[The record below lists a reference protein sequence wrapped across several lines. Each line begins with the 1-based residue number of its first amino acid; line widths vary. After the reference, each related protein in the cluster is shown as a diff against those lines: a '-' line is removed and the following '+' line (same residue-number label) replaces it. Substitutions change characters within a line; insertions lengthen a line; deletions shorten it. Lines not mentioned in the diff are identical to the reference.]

1 MPRLYYKEAQRRA
14 QKEFRACTSRG
25 EYPYLPVL
33 DDFVPRD
40 RLNRGEDLG
49 LHQIPLEFVVGTYT
63 GVRTNAFARNFMPLL
78 EEDSEFATKWQT
90 LCRAHVEEGIRDPI
104 KVYEYMN
111 RYYVQEGNKRVSVL
125 KFFGGDVVSANV
137 IRILPQRNGTR
148 ESELY
153 FELLE
158 FCQLSGISYV
168 EFSKPGSYLQLQ
180 QLMGKGPQEHWR
192 EDDRKDFSAAYFAFR
207 QAYEAQGGGR
217 LSSTVGDAM
226 LAVIQVYGYQALCR
240 KTPSEICRLVAS
252 VWEEIVLQQE
262 ADPID
267 VKLAPEEKKPGLLS
281 KVFSA
286 GEKSPL
292 RVAFLYDKTPTQS
305 GWTNSHE
312 QGRLHVQRVFGDAIQ
327 TTPYFNALESDPY
340 AVIQQA
346 IDDGNTV
353 IFTTSPRLLP
363 ASLRAAVEQPRVTIL
378 NCSLN
383 KSHRYIRTYY
393 ARMYEA
399 KFIIGAIA
407 GSLAGVDNVGYLC
420 DYPIYGQ
427 IAGINAFALGV
438 QMVNPRTKVYLEW
451 STVGGVEEAI
461 RRLTDRNI
469 RLISSRDL
477 TRKGDRSWTSF
488 GLSLISGEDRVILAA
503 PVWQWGVYYEAMLR
517 RIQDKSFQT
526 EYEESGKA
534 LNYYWGMSAGVV
546 ALHCTDKVPPGTRK
560 LAELLQNSIRADL
573 YYPFRGKLYAQ
584 GGRVLD
590 GNLTPEQIIG
600 MDWLAENIVGSI
612 PQYDELNETGRATVD
627 MVGVDAVSKN
637 KRGFYEDINH
647 R

>member
-40 RLNRGEDLG
+40 RLNRGIDLG
-49 LHQIPLEFVVGTYT
+49 TQSIPLEFVVGTCT
-63 GVRTNAFARNFMPLL
+63 GVRTNAFARNFMPMLG
-78 EEDSEFATKWQT
+78 EDSEFATKWKA
-90 LCRAHVEEGIRDPI
+90 LCQAHIEEGIRDPI

-125 KFFGGDVVSANV
+125 KFFGGDTIRAS
-137 IRILPQRNGTR
+137 ITRILPPRSGAR
-148 ESELY
+148 EVELY
-153 FELLE
+153 YELLE
-158 FCQLSGISYV
+158 FYQLSRVSFV

-180 QLMGKGPQEHWR
+180 QRLGKGPNELWSEEER
-192 EDDRKDFSAAYFAFR
+192 RDFSAAYFSFR
-207 QAYEAQGGGR
+207 EAYEAHGGR
-217 LSSTVGDAM
+217 QLRSTVGDAM
-226 LAVIQVYGYQALCR
+226 LAVIQVYGYQALR
-240 KTPSEICRLVAS
+240 GKTPSEIFGLVRN

-262 ADPID
+262 QDPID
-267 VKLAPEEKKPGLLS
+267 VKLTPEEKKPGLLA
-281 KVFSA
+281 KVFSV
-286 GEKSPL
+286 GEKGAM
-292 RVAFLYDKTPTQS
+292 RVAFIHDKAPTES

-312 QGRLHVQRVFGDAIQ
+312 LGRLHVQRVFGDAIR
-327 TTPYFNALESDPY
+327 TTAYFNALESDPL
-340 AVIQQA
+340 AVIRQA
-346 IDDGNTV
+346 IADGNTV

-363 ASLRAAVEQPRVTIL
+363 ASLRAAVEEPRVTIL

-407 GSLAGVDNVGYLC
+407 GSLAGTDDVGYLC
-420 DYPIYGQ
+420 EYPIYGQ
-427 IAGINAFALGV
+427 IAGINAFAPGA
-438 QMVNPRTKVYLEW
+438 QMVNPRIKVHLEW
-451 STVGGVEEAI
+451 STVGGAEAAI

-503 PVWQWGVYYEAMLR
+503 PVWRWGVYYEAMLR
-517 RIQDKSFQT
+517 RIQDRSFQA
-526 EYEESGKA
+526 EYQESGKA

-546 ALHCTDKVPPGTRK
+546 ALRCTAKVPPSTQK
-560 LAELLQNSIRADL
+560 LADLLQNSIRADL
-573 YYPFRGKLYAQ
+573 CYPFRGKLYAQ
-584 GGRVLD
+584 DGRVLD
-590 GNLTPEQIIG
+590 GDLTPEQIIG

-612 PQYDELNETGRATVD
+612 PEYHELNETAKATVD
-627 MVGVDAVSKN
+627 LVGVEAVVKE
-637 KRGFYEDINH
+637 KH
-647 R
+647 

>member
-1 MPRLYYKEAQRRA
+1 MPNLYYKEAQRRA

-33 DDFVPRD
+33 DDFVSRD
-40 RLNRGEDLG
+40 RLNRGVDLG
-49 LHQIPLEFVVGTYT
+49 LLQVPLEFVVGTCT

-78 EEDSEFATKWQT
+78 EEDSEFASKWQA
-90 LCRAHVEEGIRDPI
+90 LCQAHVEEGIRDPI

-125 KFFGGDVVSANV
+125 KFFDGDVVSANV
-137 IRILPQRNGTR
+137 VRILPEHNGTR
-148 ESELY
+148 EVELY
-153 FELLE
+153 YELTD
-158 FCQLSGISYV
+158 FFRLSRINYI

-180 QLMGKGPQEHWR
+180 QLMGKGPDEPWT
-192 EDDRKDFSAAYFAFR
+192 EDDRRDFASAYYSFR
-207 QAYEAQGGGR
+207 RAYEAHGGKQ
-217 LSSTVGDAM
+217 LSSTAGDAM
-226 LAVIQVYGYQALCR
+226 LAVIQVYSYQALR
-240 KTPSEICRLVAS
+240 SKTPSEISHLVS
-252 VWEEIVLQQE
+252 NVWEEIVLQQE
-262 ADPID
+262 EDPID
-267 VKLAPEEKKPGLLS
+267 VKLAPKEKKASLLS
-281 KVFSA
+281 KMFSP
-286 GEKSPL
+286 GEKGPM
-292 RVAFLYDKTPTQS
+292 RIAFIHDKTPTES

-312 QGRLHVQRVFGDAIQ
+312 QGRLYVQRVFGDSIQ
-327 TTPYFNALESDPY
+327 TTAYFNALDSDPF

-346 IDDGNTV
+346 IAEGNTV

-363 ASLRAAVEQPRVTIL
+363 ASLRAAVEQPKITIL

-451 STVGGVEEAI
+451 STVGGAEAAI

-477 TRKGDRSWTSF
+477 TRRGDRSWTSF

-517 RIQDKSFQT
+517 LIRDKSFQA

-546 ALHCTDKVPPGTRK
+546 ALHCTDKVPPSTQK

-584 GGRVLD
+584 GGKVLD
-590 GNLTPEQIIG
+590 GDLTPEQIIG

-612 PQYDELNETGRATVD
+612 PDYDQLSEIGKATVD
-627 MVGVDAVSKN
+627 MVGVEAASKD
-637 KRGFYEDINH
+637 KR
-647 R
+647 

>member
-1 MPRLYYKEAQRRA
+1 MPKLYYKEAQRQA

-25 EYPYLPVL
+25 KYPYLPVL
-33 DDFVPRD
+33 DDFVSRD
-40 RLNRGEDLG
+40 RLNRGVDLG
-49 LHQIPLEFVVGTYT
+49 QLQIPLEFVVGTCT
-63 GVRTNAFARNFMPLL
+63 GFRTNAFARNFMPLL
-78 EEDSEFATKWQT
+78 EEDSEFAGKWQA
-90 LCRAHVEEGIRDPI
+90 LSQAHVEEGIRDPI

-125 KFFGGDVVSANV
+125 KFFGADMVSAFV
-137 IRILPQRNGTR
+137 TQILPERNGSR
-148 ESELY
+148 EVELY
-153 FELLE
+153 YELLD
-158 FCQLSGISYV
+158 FTRISRISYL
-168 EFSKPGSYLQLQ
+168 EFSRPGSYLRLQ
-180 QLMGKGPQEHWR
+180 QLLGKAPEERWT
-192 EDDRKDFSAAYFAFR
+192 EDERRDFASAYYAFR
-207 QAYEAQGGGR
+207 QAYETHGGNH

-226 LAVIQVYGYQALCR
+226 LAVIQVYGYQALHN
-240 KTPSEICRLVAS
+240 KLPAEISHVVSSL
-252 VWEEIVLQQE
+252 WEEIVLQQQE
-262 ADPID
+262 EQID
-267 VKLAPEEKKPGLLS
+267 VKLTPEEKKPGILAKVLS
-281 KVFSA
+281 SGDKSA
-286 GEKSPL
+286 L
-292 RVAFLYDKTPTQS
+292 RVAFVHDKTPTES

-312 QGRLHVQRVFGDAIQ
+312 QGRLHVQRVFGDAIR
-327 TTPYFNALESDPY
+327 TTPYFNALDADPL

-346 IDDGNTV
+346 IQDGNTV

-451 STVGGVEEAI
+451 STVGGTEAAI
-461 RRLTDRNI
+461 QRLTQRGI
-469 RLISSRDL
+469 RLISARDL
-477 TRKGDRSWTSF
+477 TRKGDRNWTSF
-488 GLSLISGEDRVILAA
+488 GLCLISGEDRVVLAA
-503 PVWQWGVYYEAMLR
+503 PVWKWGTYYEAMLR

-526 EYEESGKA
+526 EYKESEKA

-546 ALHCTDKVPPGTRK
+546 ALGCTDKVPPSTRK
-560 LAELLQNSIRADL
+560 LAELLQNCIQADL

-584 GGRVLD
+584 GGKILEGD
-590 GNLTPEQIIG
+590 LTPEQIIG

-612 PQYDELNETGRATVD
+612 PDYEELNETGKATVD
-627 MVGVDAVSKN
+627 MVGVEAASKD
-637 KRGFYEDINH
+637 KR
-647 R
+647 

>member
-1 MPRLYYKEAQRRA
+1 MPTLYYNEAQRRA

-33 DDFVPRD
+33 ADFVPSD
-40 RLNRGEDLG
+40 RLNRGMDLG
-49 LHQIPLEFVVGTYT
+49 LLQIPLEFVVGTFT
-63 GVRTNAFARNFMPLL
+63 GVRTSAFARNFMPLL
-78 EEDSEFATKWQT
+78 EEDSEFAFKWKA
-90 LCRAHVEEGIRDPI
+90 LCQAHVEEGIRDPV

-125 KFFGGDVVSANV
+125 KFFGGDTISAYV
-137 IRILPQRNGTR
+137 TRILPERNDTP
-148 ESELY
+148 ENELY
-153 FELLE
+153 FELLD
-158 FCQLSGISYV
+158 FWHLSQINYV
-168 EFSKPGSYLQLQ
+168 EFSKPGSFLQLQ
-180 QLMGKGPQEHWR
+180 QSLGKGPSEQWT
-192 EDDRKDFSAAYFAFR
+192 EDDRRDFSSAYYFFR
-207 QAYEAQGGGR
+207 KAYEAHGGAH
-217 LSSTVGDAM
+217 LSATVGDAM
-226 LAVIQVYGYQALCR
+226 LAMIKVYGYQALR
-240 KTPSEICRLVAS
+240 SKAPSEISRLVAKA
-252 VWEEIVLQQE
+252 WEEIVLQQE
-262 ADPID
+262 PDPID
-267 VKLAPEEKKPGLLS
+267 VKLAPEEKKPGLLTKMLLGS
-281 KVFSA
+281 
-286 GEKSPL
+286 EKGPM
-292 RVAFLYDKTPTQS
+292 RVAFIHDKTPTQS

-312 QGRLHVQRVFGDAIQ
+312 QGRRHVQRVFGSAIQ
-327 TTPYFNALESDPY
+327 TTAYFNALESDPY

-346 IDDGNTV
+346 IADGNTV

-399 KFIIGAIA
+399 KFIIGAVA
-407 GSLAGVDNVGYLC
+407 GSLAGLDSVGYLC

-451 STVGGVEEAI
+451 STVGGAEAAI

-488 GLSLISGEDRVILAA
+488 GLSLLSGGDQVVLAA
-503 PVWQWGVYYEAMLR
+503 PVWRWDVYYEQMLR
-517 RIQDKSFQT
+517 RIQDRSFQA
-526 EYEESGKA
+526 EYAESGKA

-546 ALHCTDKVPPGTRK
+546 AMRCTDKVPPSTRK
-560 LAELLQNSIRADL
+560 LAELLQDSIQADL
-573 YYPFRGKLYAQ
+573 CYPFRGKLYAQ
-584 GGRVLD
+584 GGKVLD
-590 GNLTPEQIIG
+590 GDLTPEQIIG

-612 PQYDELNETGRATVD
+612 PDYDDLSETGKATVD
-627 MVGVDAVSKN
+627 MVGVEAVSKD
-637 KRGFYEDINH
+637 KRG
-647 R
+647 

>member
-1 MPRLYYKEAQRRA
+1 MPSLYYKEAQRRA

-25 EYPYLPVL
+25 QYPYLPVL
-33 DDFVPRD
+33 DDFVSRD
-40 RLNRGEDLG
+40 RLNRGTDLG
-49 LHQIPLEFVVGTYT
+49 LLQIPLEFVVGTCT

-78 EEDSEFATKWQT
+78 EEDSEFAAKWQA
-90 LCRAHVEEGIRDPI
+90 LCQAHVEEGIRDPI

-125 KFFGGDVVSANV
+125 KFFEGNAVSAYV
-137 IRILPQRNGTR
+137 TQVLPERNGTP
-148 ESELY
+148 EVELY
-153 FELLE
+153 YE
-158 FCQLSGISYV
+158 FLDFFRLSRINFV
-168 EFSKPGSYLQLQ
+168 EFSKSGSYTQLQ
-180 QLMGKGPQEHWR
+180 QLLGKEPDEPWS
-192 EDDRKDFSAAYFAFR
+192 EDDRRDFSSAYYSFR
-207 QAYEAQGGGR
+207 QAYESQVKTH

-226 LAVIQVYGYQALCR
+226 LAVIQIYGYQVLR
-240 KTPSEICRLVAS
+240 SKTPSEISRLVSS
-252 VWEEIVLQQE
+252 VWEEIALQQE
-262 ADPID
+262 EDPID
-267 VKLAPEEKKPGLLS
+267 VKLAPEEEKKPSLLS
-281 KVFSA
+281 KMFSV
-286 GEKSPL
+286 GEKGAMH
-292 RVAFLYDKTPTQS
+292 VAFIHDKTPTLS

-312 QGRLHVQRVFGDAIQ
+312 QGRLHVQRVFGDSIQ
-327 TTPYFNALESDPY
+327 TTAYFNAMESDPL
-340 AVIQQA
+340 AVIHQA

-363 ASLRAAVEQPRVTIL
+363 ASLRAAVEYPKVTIL

-407 GSLAGVDNVGYLC
+407 GSLAGVDSVGYLC

-451 STVGGVEEAI
+451 STVGGAEAAI

-488 GLSLISGEDRVILAA
+488 GLSLISDEDRVILAA

-517 RIQDKSFQT
+517 RIQDKSFQA

-546 ALHCTDKVPPGTRK
+546 AMRCTDKVPPSTHK
-560 LAELLQNSIRADL
+560 LAQLLQNSIQADL

-584 GGRVLD
+584 GGKVLEGD
-590 GNLTPEQIIG
+590 LTPEQIIG

-612 PQYDELNETGRATVD
+612 PDYDQLNETGKATVD
-627 MVGVDAVSKN
+627 MVGVEAASKD
-637 KRGFYEDINH
+637 KR
-647 R
+647 

>member
-1 MPRLYYKEAQRRA
+1 MPTLYYKEAQRRA
-14 QKEFRACTSRG
+14 QKEFRACTSHG

-33 DDFVPRD
+33 DDFVSRD
-40 RLNRGEDLG
+40 RLNRGVDLG
-49 LHQIPLEFVVGTYT
+49 LLQIPLEFVVGTCT
-63 GVRTNAFARNFMPLL
+63 GIRTNAFARNFMPLL
-78 EEDSEFATKWQT
+78 DEDSEFAYKWQA
-90 LCRAHVEEGIRDPI
+90 LCQAHVEEGIRDPI

-125 KFFGGDVVSANV
+125 KFFGGDAVSALV
-137 IRILPQRNGTR
+137 TQILPEHNDTR
-148 ESELY
+148 ESQLY
-153 FELLE
+153 YELLE
-158 FCQLSGISYV
+158 FRHLSKISYL
-168 EFSKPGSYLQLQ
+168 EFSKPGSYLRLQ
-180 QLMGKGPQEHWR
+180 QLLGKEPEEAWT
-192 EDDRKDFSAAYFAFR
+192 EDDRRDFSAAYYSFR
-207 QAYEAQGGGR
+207 QAYEEHGGSY

-226 LAVIQVYGYQALCR
+226 LAVIQVYGYLALR
-240 KTPSEICRLVAS
+240 GKTPSEIFQLVS
-252 VWEEIVLQQE
+252 NVWEEIVLQQE
-262 ADPID
+262 SDPID

-281 KVFSA
+281 KVFSV
-286 GEKSPL
+286 GEKGAM
-292 RVAFLYDKTPTQS
+292 RVAFIHDKTPTLS

-312 QGRLHVQRVFGDAIQ
+312 QGRLYVQRVFGSAIQ

-340 AVIQQA
+340 AVIKQA
-346 IDDGNTV
+346 IDDGNT
-353 IFTTSPRLLP
+353 ILFTTSPRLLP
-363 ASLRAAVEQPRVTIL
+363 ASLRAAVEEPKVTIL
-378 NCSLN
+378 NCSIN

-451 STVGGVEEAI
+451 STVGGAEAAI
-461 RRLTDRNI
+461 RRLTQRDI

-488 GLSLISGEDRVILAA
+488 GLSLISGEDRVVLAT
-503 PVWQWGVYYEAMLR
+503 PVWQWGTYYEAMLR
-517 RIQDKSFQT
+517 RIQDKSFQA

-546 ALHCTDKVPPGTRK
+546 ALRCTDKVPPSTQK
-560 LAELLQNSIRADL
+560 LAMLLQDSIQADL

-584 GGRVLD
+584 GGKVLEGD
-590 GNLTPEQIIG
+590 LTPEQIIG

-612 PQYDELNETGRATVD
+612 PDYNQLNEMGKATVD
-627 MVGVDAVSKN
+627 LVGVEAASKD
-637 KRGFYEDINH
+637 KRG
-647 R
+647 

>member
-1 MPRLYYKEAQRRA
+1 MPKFYYKEAQRRA

-33 DDFVPRD
+33 DDFVSRD
-40 RLNRGEDLG
+40 QLNRGLNLG
-49 LHQIPLEFVVGTYT
+49 MLQIPLEFVVGTCT
-63 GVRTNAFARNFMPLL
+63 DTRTNAFARNFMPLL
-78 EEDSEFATKWQT
+78 DEDSEFAVKWQA
-90 LCRAHVEEGIRDPI
+90 LCQAHVEEGIRDPI

-125 KFFGGDVVSANV
+125 KFFDGDMVSASV
-137 IRILPQRNGTR
+137 TCILPEHNGTPDV
-148 ESELY
+148 ELY
-153 FELLE
+153 YELLG
-158 FCQLSGISYV
+158 FRQLSHINYL
-168 EFSKPGSYLQLQ
+168 EFSKPGSYLKLQ
-180 QLMGKGPQEHWR
+180 QLMGKAADQPWS
-192 EDDRKDFSAAYFAFR
+192 EDERRDFSAAYYSFR
-207 QAYEAQGGGR
+207 QAYESHGGNR

-226 LAVIQVYGYQALCR
+226 LAVLQVYGYPAIHG
-240 KTPSEICRLVAS
+240 KTPSEIFGLVSS

-262 ADPID
+262 EDPID

-281 KVFSA
+281 KVFS
-286 GEKSPL
+286 GGDRGTM
-292 RVAFLYDKTPTQS
+292 RVAFIHDKTPAES

-312 QGRLHVQRVFGDAIQ
+312 QGRLYVQRVFGDAIQ
-327 TTPYFNALESDPY
+327 TTPYFNALDSDPL

-363 ASLRAAVEQPRVTIL
+363 ASLRAAVEQPKVTIL

-407 GSLAGVDNVGYLC
+407 GSLAGVDSVGYLC

-451 STVGGVEEAI
+451 STVGGAEAAI

-503 PVWQWGVYYEAMLR
+503 PVWRWGVYYEAMLR
-517 RIQDKSFQT
+517 RIQDRSFQT

-534 LNYYWGMSAGVV
+534 LNYYWGMPSGVV
-546 ALHCTDKVPPGTRK
+546 DLHCTDKVPPSTQK
-560 LAELLQNSIRADL
+560 LAQLLQNSIQADL

-584 GGRVLD
+584 GGKVLD
-590 GNLTPEQIIG
+590 GDLTPEQIIG

-612 PQYDELNETGRATVD
+612 PKYDQLNDVAKATVD
-627 MVGVDAVSKN
+627 LVGVEAVSKE
-637 KRGFYEDINH
+637 KRG
-647 R
+647 

>member
-1 MPRLYYKEAQRRA
+1 MA
-14 QKEFRACTSRG
+14 G
-25 EYPYLPVL
+25 PV
-33 DDFVPRD
+33 P
-40 RLNRGEDLG
+40 G
-49 LHQIPLEFVVGTYT
+49 
-63 GVRTNAFARNFMPLL
+63 
-78 EEDSEFATKWQT
+78 
-90 LCRAHVEEGIRDPI
+90 HVEEGIRDPI

-125 KFFGGDVVSANV
+125 KFFGGDTVSATV
-137 IRILPQRNGTR
+137 IQILPERNGTR
-148 ESELY
+148 EVELY
-153 FELLE
+153 YELLD
-158 FCQLSGISYV
+158 FFHLSRVNYV
-168 EFSKPGSYLQLQ
+168 EFSKPGSYLRLQ
-180 QLMGKGPQEHWR
+180 QLLGKEQDEPWT
-192 EDDRKDFSAAYFAFR
+192 EDDRRDFAAAYYSFR
-207 QAYEAQGGGR
+207 QAYEAQGKGH

-226 LAVIQVYGYQALCR
+226 LTVIQIYGYQVLR
-240 KTPSEICRLVAS
+240 SKTPSEIRSLVS
-252 VWEEIVLQQE
+252 KVWEEIALQQE
-262 ADPID
+262 EDPID
-267 VKLAPEEKKPGLLS
+267 VKLDPEEEKKPSLLS
-281 KVFSA
+281 KMFST
-286 GEKSPL
+286 GEKGPM
-292 RVAFLYDKTPTQS
+292 RVAFIHDKTPTLS

-327 TTPYFNALESDPY
+327 TTAYFNAMESDPL

-346 IDDGNTV
+346 IADGNTV

-363 ASLRAAVEQPRVTIL
+363 ASLRAAVEYPKVTIM

-407 GSLAGVDNVGYLC
+407 GSLAGIDSVGYLC

-451 STVGGVEEAI
+451 STVGGAEAAI

-534 LNYYWGMSAGVV
+534 LNYYWACPRGGGH
-546 ALHCTDKVPPGTRK
+546 ALHRQGAPQHPEAGGAHAEQHPGRP
-560 LAELLQNSIRADL
+560 LLPLPGQALR
-573 YYPFRGKLYAQ
+573 P
-584 GGRVLD
+584 
-590 GNLTPEQIIG
+590 
-600 MDWLAENIVGSI
+600 
-612 PQYDELNETGRATVD
+612 GRAGAGGGSD
-627 MVGVDAVSKN
+627 PGADHRHGLAGGKH
-637 KRGFYEDINH
+637 RGLH
-647 R
+647 SRL

>member
-1 MPRLYYKEAQRRA
+1 
-14 QKEFRACTSRG
+14 
-25 EYPYLPVL
+25 
-33 DDFVPRD
+33 
-40 RLNRGEDLG
+40 
-49 LHQIPLEFVVGTYT
+49 
-63 GVRTNAFARNFMPLL
+63 
-78 EEDSEFATKWQT
+78 
-90 LCRAHVEEGIRDPI
+90 
-104 KVYEYMN
+104 
-111 RYYVQEGNKRVSVL
+111 
-125 KFFGGDVVSANV
+125 
-137 IRILPQRNGTR
+137 
-148 ESELY
+148 
-153 FELLE
+153 
-158 FCQLSGISYV
+158 
-168 EFSKPGSYLQLQ
+168 
-180 QLMGKGPQEHWR
+180 MGKAPDEPWTENER
-192 EDDRKDFSAAYFAFR
+192 RDFSAAYYSFR
-207 QAYEAQGGGR
+207 QAYEAHGGNR

-226 LAVIQVYGYQALCR
+226 LAVIQVYGYPALYS
-240 KTPSEICRLVAS
+240 KTPSEIFQLVSKA
-252 VWEEIVLQQE
+252 WEEIVLQQE
-262 ADPID
+262 KDPID
-267 VKLAPEEKKPGLLS
+267 IKLTPEVKKPGLLS

-286 GEKSPL
+286 GEKGAM
-292 RVAFLYDKTPTQS
+292 RVAFIHDKTPTES

-327 TTPYFNALESDPY
+327 TTAYFNALESDPL

-346 IDDGNTV
+346 IADGNTI

-363 ASLRAAVEQPRVTIL
+363 ASLRAAVEQPKVTIL

-451 STVGGVEEAI
+451 STVGGAEAAI

-488 GLSLISGEDRVILAA
+488 GLSLISEKDRVILAA

-534 LNYYWGMSAGVV
+534 LNYYWGMPSGVV
-546 ALHCTDKVPPGTRK
+546 ALHCTDKVPPSTQK
-560 LAELLQNSIRADL
+560 LAELLQNSIQADL

-584 GGRVLD
+584 NGKVLEGD
-590 GNLTPEQIIG
+590 LTPEQIIC

-612 PQYDELNETGRATVD
+612 PEYDELSETGKATVD
-627 MVGVDAVSKN
+627 LVGVEIISKD
-637 KRGFYEDINH
+637 KRG
-647 R
+647 

>member
-14 QKEFRACTSRG
+14 QKEFRACTARG

-40 RLNRGEDLG
+40 RLNRGIDLG
-49 LHQIPLEFVVGTYT
+49 QRQIPLEFVVGTCT

-78 EEDSEFATKWQT
+78 EDDSEFASKWQAV
-90 LCRAHVEEGIRDPI
+90 CRAHVEEGIRDPI

-125 KFFGGDVVSANV
+125 KFFGGDVVGASV
-137 IRILPQRNGTR
+137 IQILPERNGTR
-148 ESELY
+148 ETELY
-153 FELLE
+153 YELLD
-158 FCQLSGISYV
+158 FSHLSGVSYV
-168 EFSKPGSYLQLQ
+168 EFSKPGSYLRLQ
-180 QLMGKGPQEHWR
+180 ELMGKEPDERWT
-192 EDDRKDFSAAYFAFR
+192 EDDRRDFSSAYYSFR
-207 QAYEAQGGGR
+207 QAYEAHGGRR

-226 LAVIQVYGYQALCR
+226 LAVILVYGYQALHN
-240 KTPSEICRLVAS
+240 KTPSEIFQLVS
-252 VWEEIVLQQE
+252 NVWEEIVLQQE
-262 ADPID
+262 EDPID
-267 VKLAPEEKKPGLLS
+267 VKLVPEEKKPGLLA
-281 KVFSA
+281 KVFSG
-286 GEKSPL
+286 GEKGVM
-292 RVAFLYDKTPTQS
+292 RVAFIHDKTPTES

-327 TTPYFNALESDPY
+327 TTAYFNAMESDPF

-346 IDDGNTV
+346 IADGNTV

-363 ASLRAAVEQPRVTIL
+363 ASLRAAVEQPKVTIL

-407 GSLAGVDNVGYLC
+407 GSLAGIDSVGYLC

-427 IAGINAFALGV
+427 IAGINAFALGA
-438 QMVNPRTKVYLEW
+438 QMINPRTKVYLEW
-451 STVGGVEEAI
+451 SGVGGAEAAI
-461 RRLTDRNI
+461 RRLTSRNI

-488 GLSLISGEDRVILAA
+488 GLSLISQGDRVILAA

-517 RIQDKSFQT
+517 RIQDKSFQA

-546 ALHCTDKVPPGTRK
+546 AMHCTDKVPPSTRK
-560 LAELLQNSIRADL
+560 LAELLQNSIQADL

-584 GGRVLD
+584 GGKVLD
-590 GNLTPEQIIG
+590 GDLTPEQIIG

-612 PQYDELNETGRATVD
+612 PDYDQLNETGKATVD
-627 MVGVDAVSKN
+627 MVGVESVSKD
-637 KRGFYEDINH
+637 KRG
-647 R
+647 

>member
-40 RLNRGEDLG
+40 RLNRGIDLG
-49 LHQIPLEFVVGTYT
+49 TQQIPLEFVVGTCT
-63 GVRTNAFARNFMPLL
+63 GVRTNAFARNFMPMLG
-78 EEDSEFATKWQT
+78 EDSEFATKWKA
-90 LCRAHVEEGIRDPI
+90 LCQAHIEEGIRDPI

-125 KFFGGDVVSANV
+125 KFFGGDTISAS
-137 IRILPQRNGTR
+137 ITRILPPRSGAR
-148 ESELY
+148 EVELY
-153 FELLE
+153 YELLE
-158 FCQLSGISYV
+158 FYQLSRVSYV

-180 QLMGKGPQEHWR
+180 QQLGKGPNELWSEEER
-192 EDDRKDFSAAYFAFR
+192 RDFSAAYFSFR
-207 QAYEAQGGGR
+207 QAYEAHGGR
-217 LSSTVGDAM
+217 RLRSTVGDAM
-226 LAVIQVYGYQALCR
+226 LAVIQVYGYQALR
-240 KTPSEICRLVAS
+240 GKTPSEIFGLVRN

-262 ADPID
+262 QDPID
-267 VKLAPEEKKPGLLS
+267 VKLTPEEKKPGLLA
-281 KVFSA
+281 KVFA
-286 GEKSPL
+286 VGEKGAM
-292 RVAFLYDKTPTQS
+292 RVAFIHDKTPTES

-312 QGRLHVQRVFGDAIQ
+312 LGRLHVQRVFGDAIR
-327 TTPYFNALESDPY
+327 TTAYFNALESDPL
-340 AVIQQA
+340 AVIRQA
-346 IDDGNTV
+346 IADGNTV
-353 IFTTSPRLLP
+353 LFTTSPRLLP
-363 ASLRAAVEQPRVTIL
+363 ASLRAAVEEPRVTIL

-407 GSLAGVDNVGYLC
+407 GSLAGTDDVGYLC

-427 IAGINAFALGV
+427 IAGINAFALGA
-438 QMVNPRTKVYLEW
+438 QMVNPRIKVHLEW
-451 STVGGVEEAI
+451 STVGGAEAAI

-503 PVWQWGVYYEAMLR
+503 PVWRWGVYYEAMLR
-517 RIQDKSFQT
+517 RIQDRSFQA
-526 EYEESGKA
+526 EYQESGKA

-546 ALHCTDKVPPGTRK
+546 ALRCTAKVPPSTQK
-560 LAELLQNSIRADL
+560 LADLLQNSIRADL
-573 YYPFRGKLYAQ
+573 CYPFRGKLYAQ
-584 GGRVLD
+584 DGRVLD
-590 GNLTPEQIIG
+590 GDLTPEQIIG

-612 PQYDELNETGRATVD
+612 PEYHELNETAKATVD
-627 MVGVDAVSKN
+627 LVGVGAVVKE
-637 KRGFYEDINH
+637 KH
-647 R
+647 

>member
-25 EYPYLPVL
+25 EYPYPPVL
-33 DDFVPRD
+33 DDFVCRD
-40 RLNRGEDLG
+40 QLNRGVNLG
-49 LHQIPLEFVVGTYT
+49 TVQIPLEFVVGTCT
-63 GVRTNAFARNFMPLL
+63 DIRTNAFARNFMPLL
-78 EEDSEFATKWQT
+78 EEDSEFATKWQA
-90 LCRAHVEEGIRDPI
+90 LCQAHVEEGIRDPI

-125 KFFGGDVVSANV
+125 KFFGGDVVTASV
-137 IRILPQRNGTR
+137 IQILPERNETP
-148 ESELY
+148 ESQLY
-153 FELLE
+153 YELLE
-158 FCQLSGISYV
+158 FRRLSQISYV

-180 QLMGKGPQEHWR
+180 EMMGKAPDEPWTENER
-192 EDDRKDFSAAYFAFR
+192 RDFSAAYYSFR
-207 QAYEAQGGGR
+207 QAYEAHGGNR

-226 LAVIQVYGYQALCR
+226 LAVIQVYGYPALYS
-240 KTPSEICRLVAS
+240 KTPSEIFQLVSKA
-252 VWEEIVLQQE
+252 WEEIVLQQE
-262 ADPID
+262 KDPID
-267 VKLAPEEKKPGLLS
+267 IKLTPEVKKPGLLS
-281 KVFSA
+281 KVFLA
-286 GEKSPL
+286 GEKGAM
-292 RVAFLYDKTPTQS
+292 RVAFIHDKTPTES

-327 TTPYFNALESDPY
+327 TTAYFNALESDPL

-346 IDDGNTV
+346 IADGNTI

-363 ASLRAAVEQPRVTIL
+363 ASLRAAVEQPKVTIL

-451 STVGGVEEAI
+451 STVGGAEAAI

-488 GLSLISGEDRVILAA
+488 GLSLISEKDRVILAA

-534 LNYYWGMSAGVV
+534 LNYYWGMPSGVV
-546 ALHCTDKVPPGTRK
+546 ALHCTDKVPPSTQK
-560 LAELLQNSIRADL
+560 LAELLQNSIQADL

-584 GGRVLD
+584 NGKVLEGD
-590 GNLTPEQIIG
+590 LTPEQIIC

-612 PQYDELNETGRATVD
+612 PEYDELSETGKATVD
-627 MVGVDAVSKN
+627 LVGVEIISKD
-637 KRGFYEDINH
+637 KRG
-647 R
+647 

>member
-33 DDFVPRD
+33 DDFVSDD
-40 RLNRGEDLG
+40 RLNRGTDLG
-49 LHQIPLEFVVGTYT
+49 LFQIPLEFVVGTCSE
-63 GVRTNAFARNFMPLL
+63 VRTNAFARNFMPLL
-78 EEDSEFATKWQT
+78 EEDSEFATKWQA
-90 LCRAHVEEGIRDPI
+90 LCQAHVEEGIRDPI

-125 KFFGGDVVSANV
+125 KFFDGDTVSASV
-137 IRILPQRNGTR
+137 IRILPERNGTR
-148 ESELY
+148 EVDLY
-153 FELLE
+153 YELLD
-158 FCQLSGISYV
+158 FFRLSRINYV
-168 EFSKPGSYLQLQ
+168 EFSKPGSYLRLQ
-180 QLMGKGPQEHWR
+180 QLLGKEPDEQWT
-192 EDDRKDFSAAYFAFR
+192 EDDRRDFAAAYYYFR
-207 QAYEAQGGGR
+207 QAYTAHGGEH

-226 LAVIQVYGYQALCR
+226 LAVIQVYGYQALR
-240 KTPSEICRLVAS
+240 SKTPSEISRLVSS

-262 ADPID
+262 KDPID
-267 VKLAPEEKKPGLLS
+267 VKLAPEEKKPGLLA
-281 KVFSA
+281 KMFSV
-286 GEKSPL
+286 GE
-292 RVAFLYDKTPTQS
+292 RGAMQVAFIHDKTPTQS

-312 QGRLHVQRVFGDAIQ
+312 QGRLHVQRVFGDAIR
-327 TTPYFNALESDPY
+327 TTAYFNAMESDPF

-346 IDDGNTV
+346 IADGNTI

-363 ASLRAAVEQPRVTIL
+363 ASLRAAVEYPKVTIL

-407 GSLAGVDNVGYLC
+407 GSLAGVDSVGYLC

-451 STVGGVEEAI
+451 STVGGAEAAI

-477 TRKGDRSWTSF
+477 ARKGDRSWTSF
-488 GLSLISGEDRVILAA
+488 GLSLISGGDRVILAA

-517 RIQDKSFQT
+517 RIQDKSFQA

-546 ALHCTDKVPPGTRK
+546 AMRCTDKVPPSTHK
-560 LAELLQNSIRADL
+560 LAELLQNSIQADL

-584 GGRVLD
+584 GGKVLD
-590 GNLTPEQIIG
+590 GDLTTEQIIG

-612 PQYDELNETGRATVD
+612 PEYDQLNETGKATVD
-627 MVGVDAVSKN
+627 MVGVDAVSKD
-637 KRGFYEDINH
+637 KR
-647 R
+647 

>member
-25 EYPYLPVL
+25 EYPYPPVL
-33 DDFVPRD
+33 DDFVSRD
-40 RLNRGEDLG
+40 QLNRGVNLG
-49 LHQIPLEFVVGTYT
+49 TIQIPLEFVVGTCT
-63 GVRTNAFARNFMPLL
+63 DIRTNAFARNFMPLL
-78 EEDSEFATKWQT
+78 EEDSEFATKWQA
-90 LCRAHVEEGIRDPI
+90 LCQAHVEEGIRDPI

-125 KFFGGDVVSANV
+125 KFFGGDVVTASV
-137 IRILPQRNGTR
+137 IQILPERNETP
-148 ESELY
+148 ESQLY
-153 FELLE
+153 YELLE
-158 FCQLSGISYV
+158 FRRLSQISYV

-180 QLMGKGPQEHWR
+180 EMMGKAPDEPWTENER
-192 EDDRKDFSAAYFAFR
+192 RDFSAAYYSFR
-207 QAYEAQGGGR
+207 QAYEAHGGNR

-226 LAVIQVYGYQALCR
+226 LAVIQVYGYPALYS
-240 KTPSEICRLVAS
+240 KTPSEIFQLVSKA
-252 VWEEIVLQQE
+252 WEEIVLQQE
-262 ADPID
+262 KDPID
-267 VKLAPEEKKPGLLS
+267 IKLTPEVKKPGLLS
-281 KVFSA
+281 KVFST
-286 GEKSPL
+286 GEKGAM
-292 RVAFLYDKTPTQS
+292 RVAFIHDKTPTES

-327 TTPYFNALESDPY
+327 TTAYFNALESDPL

-346 IDDGNTV
+346 IADGNTI

-363 ASLRAAVEQPRVTIL
+363 ASLRAAVEQPKVTIL

-451 STVGGVEEAI
+451 STVGGAEAAI

-488 GLSLISGEDRVILAA
+488 GLSLISEKDRVILAA

-534 LNYYWGMSAGVV
+534 LNYYWGMPSGVV
-546 ALHCTDKVPPGTRK
+546 ALHCTDKVPPSTQK
-560 LAELLQNSIRADL
+560 LAELLQNSIQADL

-584 GGRVLD
+584 NGKVLEGD
-590 GNLTPEQIIG
+590 LTPEQIIC

-612 PQYDELNETGRATVD
+612 PEYDELSETGKATVD
-627 MVGVDAVSKN
+627 LVGVEIISKD
-637 KRGFYEDINH
+637 KRG
-647 R
+647 

>member
-1 MPRLYYKEAQRRA
+1 MPKLYYKEAQRRA

-33 DDFVPRD
+33 DDFVPTD
-40 RLNRGEDLG
+40 RLNRGTDLG
-49 LHQIPLEFVVGTYT
+49 LLQIPLEFVVGTCT

-78 EEDSEFATKWQT
+78 DEDSEFACKWQA
-90 LCRAHVEEGIRDPI
+90 LCQAHVEEGIRDPI

-125 KFFGGDVVSANV
+125 KFFGGDMVSASV
-137 IRILPQRNGTR
+137 IQILPEQNDTR
-148 ESELY
+148 ETELY
-153 FELLE
+153 YELLE
-158 FCQLSGISYV
+158 FRRLSRVSYL
-168 EFSKPGSYLQLQ
+168 EFSKPGSYLRLQ
-180 QLMGKGPQEHWR
+180 QLLGKEP
-192 EDDRKDFSAAYFAFR
+192 EDQWTEDERRDFSAAYYSFR
-207 QAYEAQGGGR
+207 QAYEEHGGEH
-217 LSSTVGDAM
+217 LAATVGDAM
-226 LAVIQVYGYQALCR
+226 LAVIQIYGYPAIHG
-240 KTPSEICRLVAS
+240 KTPSEIRHLVS
-252 VWEEIVLQQE
+252 NVWEEIVLQQE
-262 ADPID
+262 PDPID
-267 VKLAPEEKKPGLLS
+267 VKLEPEEKKPGLLS
-281 KVFSA
+281 KVFSV
-286 GEKSPL
+286 GERGAM
-292 RVAFLYDKTPTQS
+292 RVAFIHDKTPTES

-340 AVIQQA
+340 SVIQQA
-346 IDDGNTV
+346 IDDGNT
-353 IFTTSPRLLP
+353 ILFTTSPRLLP
-363 ASLRAAVEQPRVTIL
+363 ASLRAAVEQPKVTIL

-451 STVGGVEEAI
+451 STVGGAEAAI
-461 RRLTDRNI
+461 RRLTDRDI

-503 PVWQWGVYYEAMLR
+503 PVWQWGVYYEEMLR
-517 RIQDKSFQT
+517 RIQDKTFQA

-534 LNYYWGMSAGVV
+534 LNYY
-546 ALHCTDKVPPGTRK
+546 
-560 LAELLQNSIRADL
+560 
-573 YYPFRGKLYAQ
+573 
-584 GGRVLD
+584 
-590 GNLTPEQIIG
+590 
-600 MDWLAENIVGSI
+600 
-612 PQYDELNETGRATVD
+612 
-627 MVGVDAVSKN
+627 
-637 KRGFYEDINH
+637 
-647 R
+647 

>member
-1 MPRLYYKEAQRRA
+1 MPRFYYKEAQRRA
-14 QKEFRACTSRG
+14 QKEFRACISRG

-33 DDFVPRD
+33 DDFVSRD
-40 RLNRGEDLG
+40 RLNRGIDLG
-49 LHQIPLEFVVGTYT
+49 TLQIPLEFVVGTCT
-63 GVRTNAFARNFMPLL
+63 DIRTNAFARNFMPLL
-78 EEDSEFATKWQT
+78 EEDSEFAYKWQT
-90 LCRAHVEEGIRDPI
+90 LCQAHVEEGIREPI
-104 KVYEYMN
+104 KAYEYMN

-125 KFFGGDVVSANV
+125 KFFGGDVVTASV
-137 IRILPQRNGTR
+137 IQILPERTDTP
-148 ESELY
+148 ESQLY
-153 FELLE
+153 YELLD
-158 FCQLSGISYV
+158 FRRLSQISYV
-168 EFSKPGSYLQLQ
+168 EFSKPGSYLRLQ
-180 QLMGKGPQEHWR
+180 QLMGKAPNEQWSEN
-192 EDDRKDFSAAYFAFR
+192 DRRDFSAAYYSFR
-207 QAYEAQGGGR
+207 QAYEAHGGNR

-226 LAVIQVYGYQALCR
+226 LAVIQVYGYLALHS
-240 KTPSEICRLVAS
+240 KTPSEISQLVS
-252 VWEEIVLQQE
+252 KVWEEIVLQQE
-262 ADPID
+262 KDPID
-267 VKLAPEEKKPGLLS
+267 VKLTPEVKKHGLLS
-281 KVFSA
+281 KVFST
-286 GEKSPL
+286 GEKGPM
-292 RVAFLYDKTPTQS
+292 RVAFIHDKTPTES

-312 QGRLHVQRVFGDAIQ
+312 QGRLHVQRVFGDTIQ
-327 TTPYFNALESDPY
+327 TTAYFNAMESDPL

-346 IDDGNTV
+346 IADGNTI

-363 ASLRAAVEQPRVTIL
+363 ASLRAAVEQPKVTIL

-407 GSLAGVDNVGYLC
+407 GSLAGVDSVGYLC

-451 STVGGVEEAI
+451 STVGGAEAAI

-488 GLSLISGEDRVILAA
+488 GLSLISEKDRVILAA

-534 LNYYWGMSAGVV
+534 LNYYWGMPSGVV
-546 ALHCTDKVPPGTRK
+546 SLHCTDKVPPSTQK
-560 LAELLQNSIRADL
+560 LAELLQNCIQADL

-584 GGRVLD
+584 GGKILD
-590 GNLTPEQIIG
+590 GDLTPEQIIC

-612 PQYDELNETGRATVD
+612 PEYEQLSETGKATVD
-627 MVGVDAVSKN
+627 LVGVEAVSKD
-637 KRGFYEDINH
+637 KRG
-647 R
+647 

>member
-1 MPRLYYKEAQRRA
+1 MPKLYYKEAQRRA
-14 QKEFRACTSRG
+14 QREFRACTSRG

-40 RLNRGEDLG
+40 QLNRGVDLG
-49 LHQIPLEFVVGTYT
+49 VLPIPVEFVVGTCT

-78 EEDSEFATKWQT
+78 DEDSEFACKWQA
-90 LCRAHVEEGIRDPI
+90 LCQVHMEEGIRDPI

-111 RYYVQEGNKRVSVL
+111 RYYVLEGNKRVSVL
-125 KFFGGDVVSANV
+125 KFFGCDVVSASV
-137 IRILPQRNGTR
+137 TQILPERNGTR
-148 ESELY
+148 ETELY
-153 FELLE
+153 YELLD
-158 FCQLSGISYV
+158 FRQASRISYV

-180 QLMGKGPQEHWR
+180 QLLGKEPHAPWT
-192 EDDRKDFSAAYFAFR
+192 EDERRDFSAAYYAFR
-207 QAYEAQGGGR
+207 QAYEAHGGGR
-217 LSSTVGDAM
+217 LTSTVGDAM
-226 LAVIQVYGYQALCR
+226 LAMIQVYGYQALSS
-240 KTPSEICRLVAS
+240 KTPSEISRLVSKA
-252 VWEEIVLQQE
+252 WEEIVLQQE
-262 ADPID
+262 EDPID
-267 VKLAPEEKKPGLLS
+267 VKLAPEEKKPHLLT
-281 KVFSA
+281 KMFSV
-286 GEKSPL
+286 GERGAM
-292 RVAFLYDKTPTQS
+292 RVAFIHDKTPTES

-312 QGRLHVQRVFGDAIQ
+312 QGRLHVQRVFGEAIQ
-327 TTPYFNALESDPY
+327 TSAYFNAMESDPY

-346 IDDGNTV
+346 IADGNTV
-353 IFTTSPRLLP
+353 LFTTSPRLLP
-363 ASLRAAVEQPRVTIL
+363 ASLRAAVEQPKVTIL

-393 ARMYEA
+393 ARMYEV

-427 IAGINAFALGV
+427 ISGINAFALGV

-451 STVGGVEEAI
+451 STVGGAEAAI

-477 TRKGDRSWTSF
+477 TRKGDWSWASF

-503 PVWQWGVYYEAMLR
+503 PSWQWGVYYESMLR
-517 RIQDKSFQT
+517 RIQDKSFQA

-546 ALHCTDKVPPGTRK
+546 ALRCTDKVPPSTRK
-560 LAELLQNSIRADL
+560 LADLLQSCIRADL

-584 GGRVLD
+584 GGKVLD
-590 GNLTPEQIIG
+590 GDLTPEQIIG
-600 MDWLAENIVGSI
+600 MDWLAENIVGII
-612 PQYDELNETGRATVD
+612 PDYDALNETGKATVD
-627 MVGVDAVSKN
+627 MVGVEAASRD
-637 KRGFYEDINH
+637 KRG
-647 R
+647 

>member
-1 MPRLYYKEAQRRA
+1 MPSFYYKEAQRRA

-33 DDFVPRD
+33 EDFVSSD
-40 RLNRGEDLG
+40 QLNRGMSLG
-49 LHQIPLEFVVGTYT
+49 LQQIPLEFVVGTCT

-78 EEDSEFATKWQT
+78 DSDSEFATKWQA
-90 LCRAHVEEGIRDPI
+90 LCQAHVEEGIREPI

-125 KFFGGDVVSANV
+125 KFFDGDVVSAWV
-137 IRILPQRNGTR
+137 SCILPDQNRAPDVD
-148 ESELY
+148 LY
-153 FELLE
+153 YELLG
-158 FCQLSGISYV
+158 FRQLSRINYL
-168 EFSKPGSYLQLQ
+168 EFSKPGSYLKLQ
-180 QLMGKGPQEHWR
+180 QLLGKAADQAWT
-192 EDDRKDFSAAYFAFR
+192 EDDRRDFSAAYYSFR
-207 QAYEAQGGGR
+207 QAYEAHGGDR

-226 LAVIQVYGYQALCR
+226 LAVIQVYGYPALLS
-240 KTPSEICRLVAS
+240 KTPSEIFHLVSS

-262 ADPID
+262 PDPID
-267 VKLAPEEKKPGLLS
+267 VKLAPESKKQHGLLS
-281 KVFSA
+281 RVFSV
-286 GEKSPL
+286 GEKGAM
-292 RVAFLYDKTPTQS
+292 RVAFIHDKTPTES

-312 QGRLHVQRVFGDAIQ
+312 QGRLHVQRVFGSAIQ
-327 TTPYFNALESDPY
+327 TTPYFNALDSDPY

-346 IDDGNTV
+346 IADGNTV

-363 ASLRAAVEQPRVTIL
+363 ASLRAAVEQPKVTIL

-451 STVGGVEEAI
+451 STVGGAEAAI
-461 RRLTDRNI
+461 RRLTDRDI

-517 RIQDKSFQT
+517 SIQDKSFQA

-534 LNYYWGMSAGVV
+534 LNYYWGMPAGVV
-546 ALHCTDKVPPGTRK
+546 ALHCTDKVPPSTQK
-560 LAELLQNSIRADL
+560 LAQLLQNCIQADL

-584 GGRVLD
+584 GGKVLD
-590 GNLTPEQIIG
+590 GDLTPEQIIG

-612 PQYDELNETGRATVD
+612 PDYDELNETGKATVD
-627 MVGVDAVSKN
+627 MVGVEAVSKD
-637 KRGFYEDINH
+637 KRG
-647 R
+647 

>member
-33 DDFVPRD
+33 DDFVSDD
-40 RLNRGEDLG
+40 RLNRGTDLG
-49 LHQIPLEFVVGTYT
+49 LLQIPLEFVVGTCSE
-63 GVRTNAFARNFMPLL
+63 VRTNAFARNFMPLL
-78 EEDSEFATKWQT
+78 EEDSEFATKWQA
-90 LCRAHVEEGIRDPI
+90 LCQAHVEEGIRDPI

-125 KFFGGDVVSANV
+125 KFFDGDTVSASV
-137 IRILPQRNGTR
+137 IRILPERNGTR
-148 ESELY
+148 EVDLY
-153 FELLE
+153 YELLD
-158 FCQLSGISYV
+158 FFRLSRINYV
-168 EFSKPGSYLQLQ
+168 EFSKPGSYLRLQ
-180 QLMGKGPQEHWR
+180 QLLGKEPDEQWT
-192 EDDRKDFSAAYFAFR
+192 EDDRRDFAAAYYYFR
-207 QAYEAQGGGR
+207 QAYTAHGGER

-226 LAVIQVYGYQALCR
+226 LAVIQVYGYQALR
-240 KTPSEICRLVAS
+240 SKTPSEIGRLVSS

-262 ADPID
+262 KDPID
-267 VKLAPEEKKPGLLS
+267 VKLAPEEKKPGLLA
-281 KVFSA
+281 KMFSV
-286 GEKSPL
+286 GE
-292 RVAFLYDKTPTQS
+292 RGAMQVAFIHDKTPTQS

-312 QGRLHVQRVFGDAIQ
+312 QGRLHVQRVFGDAIR
-327 TTPYFNALESDPY
+327 TTAYFNAMESDPF

-346 IDDGNTV
+346 IADGNTI

-363 ASLRAAVEQPRVTIL
+363 ASLRAAVEYPKVTIL

-407 GSLAGVDNVGYLC
+407 GSLAGVDSVGYLC

-451 STVGGVEEAI
+451 STVGGAEAAI

-477 TRKGDRSWTSF
+477 ARKGDRSWTSF

-517 RIQDKSFQT
+517 RIQDKSFQA

-546 ALHCTDKVPPGTRK
+546 AMRCTDKVPPSTHK
-560 LAELLQNSIRADL
+560 LAELLQNSIQADL

-584 GGRVLD
+584 GGKVLD
-590 GNLTPEQIIG
+590 GDLTTEQIIG

-612 PQYDELNETGRATVD
+612 PEYDQLNETGKATVD
-627 MVGVDAVSKN
+627 MVGVDAVSKD
-637 KRGFYEDINH
+637 KR
-647 R
+647 